1 MKWQGVGAPDPMKK
15 QEAQEAF
22 EEAIRQD
29 CITDDLLLAFQL
41 GDRGAFDAIVL
52 QYQAPLTR
60 FFFRLCWDRDR
71 AEDFAQDVFLKVLRG
86 ARNYKPQ
93 GKLSTFLFKI
103 ATNRWIDHYRS
114 LKPRPRLRSL
124 DFVQEEEDSPM
135 GDRIPSEIGDPSAV
149 LEEDQE
155 KLRLRQAIHRLSLP
169 HRLVFELAVYQN
181 LPYSQ
186 ISELLEIPEGTVK
199 SRMHNA
205 TKALKSLLSEEG
217 RGHEGR
223 GQGQAG
229 FRNRRGNARFA

>member
-1 MKWQGVGAPDPMKK
+1 VGDPKEK
-15 QEAQEAF
+15 QELKSY
-22 EEAIRQD
+22 EEALQKD

-41 GDRGAFDAIVL
+41 GDREAFDAIVL

-60 FFFRLCWDRDR
+60 FFYRLCWDKDR

-86 ARNYKPQ
+86 ARNYTPQ
-93 GKLSTFLFKI
+93 GKLSTFLFRI

-124 DFVQEEEDSPM
+124 DQVQDESDSPM
-135 GDRIPSEIGDPSAV
+135 AARIPAEVGDPSAV
-149 LEEDQE
+149 LEEDQD
-155 KLRLRQAIHRLSLP
+155 KARLRVAIHGLSLP

-205 TKALKSLLSEEG
+205 TKALKAILSEDEG
-217 RGHEGR
+217 RSEAEN
-223 GQGQAG
+223 AG
-229 FRNRRGNARFA
+229 FRRHRGRARFA

>member
-1 MKWQGVGAPDPMKK
+1 MGESAEKPEAGRF
-15 QEAQEAF
+15 QEALEK
-22 EEAIRQD
+22 D

-52 QYQAPLTR
+52 RYQAPLTR
-60 FFFRLCWDRDR
+60 FFYRLCWDKDR

-93 GKLSTFLFKI
+93 GKLSTFLFRI

-114 LKPRPRLRSL
+114 LRPRPRLRSL
-124 DFVQEEEDSPM
+124 DRVRDEEDAPM
-135 GDRIPSEIGDPSAV
+135 VDRIPSEVGDPSAV
-149 LEEDQE
+149 LEEDQD
-155 KLRLRQAIHRLSLP
+155 KARLRQAIHRLSLP

-186 ISELLEIPEGTVK
+186 ISDLLEIPEGTVK

-205 TKALKSLLSEEG
+205 TKALKGILTEG
-217 RGHEGR
+217 VSTGEKSGT
-223 GQGQAG
+223 AG
-229 FRNRRGNARFA
+229 FRNRRGRSRYA

>member
-1 MKWQGVGAPDPMKK
+1 MGDPREKPEPK
-15 QEAQEAF
+15 SYSLALE
-22 EEAIRQD
+22 QD

-41 GDRGAFDAIVL
+41 GDREAFDAIVL
-52 QYQAPLTR
+52 RYQAPLTR
-60 FFFRLCWDRDR
+60 FFFRLCWDKDR

-93 GKLSTFLFKI
+93 GKLSTFLFRI

-114 LKPRPRLRSL
+114 LRPRPRLRSL
-124 DFVQEEEDSPM
+124 DHVQDDADSPM
-135 GDRIPSEIGDPSAV
+135 TDRIPSEVGDPSSV

-205 TKALKSLLSEEG
+205 TKALKAIMTEDESKERSDPG
-217 RGHEGR
+217 R
-223 GQGQAG
+223 AG
-229 FRNRRGNARFA
+229 FRSGRGRSRYA

>member
-1 MKWQGVGAPDPMKK
+1 MGDSKEQQQARGY
-15 QEAQEAF
+15 
-22 EEAIRQD
+22 EEAVQQD
-29 CITDDLLLAFQL
+29 RITDDLLLAFQL

-60 FFFRLCWDRDR
+60 FFYRLCWDKDR

-93 GKLSTFLFKI
+93 GKLSTFLFRI

-114 LKPRPRLRSL
+114 VKPRPRLRSL
-124 DFVQEEEDSPM
+124 NQVQDESDSPM
-135 GDRIPSEIGDPSAV
+135 ADRIPAEIGDPSAV

-155 KLRLRQAIHRLSLP
+155 KIRLRQAIHQLSLP

-205 TKALKSLLSEEG
+205 TKALKAILGEGEG
-217 RGHEGR
+217 RPEAGE
-223 GQGQAG
+223 AG
-229 FRNRRGNARFA
+229 FREHRGRARLA

>member
-1 MKWQGVGAPDPMKK
+1 MGDPREK
-15 QEAQEAF
+15 QESRSY
-22 EEAIRQD
+22 EEALQQD

-41 GDRGAFDAIVL
+41 GDREAFDAIVL
-52 QYQAPLTR
+52 RYQAPLTR
-60 FFFRLCWDRDR
+60 FFFRLCWDKDR

-93 GKLSTFLFKI
+93 GKLSTFLFRI

-124 DFVQEEEDSPM
+124 DQVSDEDDSPM
-135 GDRIPSEIGDPSAV
+135 ADRIPAEVGDPSAV
-149 LEEDQE
+149 MEEDQD
-155 KLRLRQAIHRLSLP
+155 KRRLRQAIHQLSLP

-205 TKALKSLLSEEG
+205 TKALKALMSEGEG
-217 RGHEGR
+217 GAEAGN
-223 GQGQAG
+223 AG
-229 FRNRRGNARFA
+229 FPRSRGRARFA